1 MKRKKKIALMRYN
14 PLLMDFAITGTK
26 HDGVISYRKITK

>member
-1 MKRKKKIALMRYN
+1 MCYN

-26 HDGVISYRKITK
+26 YDGVISYRKTILPNK